1 MWGQNATLEATE
13 EDINDE
19 MGEKDRDA
27 CLKKKRNLQL
37 LHHDSIFSTRA
48 PSHAHLCLL
57 LLSFPV
63 SSSAKKTQKSVRS
76 SSYRLVCKTTYSLLS
91 SFEEEEEA

>member
-13 EDINDE
+13 EDINDKI
-19 MGEKDRDA
+19 GQKDRDSY
-27 CLKKKRNLQL
+27 LKKKICLHL
-37 LHHDSIFSTRA
+37 LHLDSIFSTRP
-48 PSHAHLCLL
+48 PSHAHLNLL